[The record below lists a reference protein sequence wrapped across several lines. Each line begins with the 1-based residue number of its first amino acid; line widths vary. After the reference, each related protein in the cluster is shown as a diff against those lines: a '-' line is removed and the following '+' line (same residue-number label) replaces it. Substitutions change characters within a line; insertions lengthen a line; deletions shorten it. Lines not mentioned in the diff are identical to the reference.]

1 MGIRR
6 NLLFPGP
13 RKNLTAL
20 GENIRLAR
28 LRRRYSMV
36 QVAERAGISRPTLQ
50 SIEKGNPN
58 VAIGAYVKVLAV
70 LGLDKDISLVANDDL
85 LGRKIQDAGLIIKD
99 RAPKTNVI
107 KKTGVPFRA
116 EAIPDKPQLRDGSK
130 K

>member
-1 MGIRR
+1 MRIRS

-13 RKNLTAL
+13 QKNLSTM

-50 SIEKGNPN
+50 SVEKGNPK

-70 LGLDKDISLVANDDL
+70 LGLDKDIASVADDDV

-99 RAPKTNVI
+99 RAPKINVI
-107 KKTGVPFRA
+107 RKTGVPS
-116 EAIPDKPQLRDGSK
+116 RDGTTTDKFLHNNGNK